1 MLKFAISPLGY
12 YFSENTIVIA
22 ETTAVETP
30 EPDKPWAG
38 DGASTSGCDAGFA
51 ALALLAL
58 IPLGLRRKR

>member
-1 MLKFAISPLGY
+1 MCIRDR
-12 YFSENTIVIA
+12 NTIVIA
-22 ETTAVETP
+22 ETTAVETT

-51 ALALLAL
+51 TLALLAL